1 MEEEPRWVR
10 VMLINGWEHTY
21 PNAEYQADFR
31 AGWLIVYQLGEQ
43 EREEIARFDLDTVH
57 YYEYFIEE

>member
-10 VMLINGWEHTY
+10 VMLRNGWEHTY

-43 EREEIARFDLDTVH
+43 KREEIARIDLDTVH